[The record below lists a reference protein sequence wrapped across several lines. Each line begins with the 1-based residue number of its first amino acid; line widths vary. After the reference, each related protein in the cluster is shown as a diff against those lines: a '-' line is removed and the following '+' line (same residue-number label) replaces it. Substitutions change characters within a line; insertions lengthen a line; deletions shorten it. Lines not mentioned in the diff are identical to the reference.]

1 LVVASLGAGSI
12 PPAALGQ
19 LRRLAD
25 AGLPV
30 VCCSSA
36 PSGPTAAV
44 QYYPGAYA
52 ALSATDIQLENALS
66 PRKARLRLMLSL
78 GLDVPYR
85 PFEPEV

>member
-1 LVVASLGAGSI
+1 
-12 PPAALGQ
+12 
-19 LRRLAD
+19 
-25 AGLPV
+25 
-30 VCCSSA
+30 
-36 PSGPTAAV
+36 V

-52 ALSATDIQLENALS
+52 ALSATGIQLENALS